1 MKITKLLKT
10 PNVYWLIL
18 FTTLAFQA
26 SAQTSAERVNKA
38 LKSLDSI
45 TADFKQTVISDEQKV
60 VQQSMGTVAIQRPR
74 KFSWIYKDPYEQQI
88 VADGKELWVYDVD
101 LEQVT
106 VKPMSSSLAS
116 APIMVLMDNQDVATE
131 FIVNDI
137 GQRKY
142 LFWIELEPKNKDT
155 EYNRVYLGLENEQIK
170 AMELR
175 DNFGQSTRIVFENM
189 RRDVIHD
196 PDTFKFVPPKGVDVF
211 GTGG

>member
-18 FTTLAFQA
+18 FTTFAFQA